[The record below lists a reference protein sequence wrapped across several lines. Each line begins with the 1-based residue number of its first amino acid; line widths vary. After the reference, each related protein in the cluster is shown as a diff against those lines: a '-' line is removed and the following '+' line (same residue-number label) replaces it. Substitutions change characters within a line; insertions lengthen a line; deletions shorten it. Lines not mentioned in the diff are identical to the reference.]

1 LVSEPARDREPDR
14 DLSSELF
21 SARPEA
27 EVTEPDRDLKREIFS
42 ARPEATIQVAVRVVE
57 QERGLELQVNC
68 PEFTLATMLPIV
80 NVIEAA
86 MVLKIELFSA
96 KLEAIV
102 QAPFRDLKREF
113 FSARPEANASEALRA
128 FARPLISEA
137 ATEREPDRDLS
148 SELFSAKPEAKASE
162 PVKALARPLT

>member
-1 LVSEPARDREPDR
+1 LARPLVSEPARDREPER

-86 MVLKIELFSA
+86 MVLKIEVFST
-96 KLEAIV
+96 KLETELNE
-102 QAPFRDLKREF
+102 PPSDLKIE
-113 FSARPEANASEALRA
+113 
-128 FARPLISEA
+128 
-137 ATEREPDRDLS
+137 D
-148 SELFSAKPEAKASE
+148 FSAKPEAKASE